1 MKKTI
6 AALIDELTVTNI
18 KIYHLEERVRKKQHT
33 REDTK
38 KLQDL
43 NIYHSELFKGLNM
56 STPIKKSVATLI
68 DELIVTNLKIF
79 YIVDKIQKNKH
90 TRNDAKKAQ
99 DLNRFRS
106 ELCNALNKELM
117 QKKNVRL
124 IRV

>member
-6 AALIDELTVTNI
+6 STLIDELTITNI
-18 KIYHLEERVRKKQHT
+18 KIYHLREKMRKKQHT
-33 REDTK
+33 REDSK

-56 STPIKKSVATLI
+56 STPIKKSIATLI

-79 YIVDKIQKNKH
+79 HIVDKIQKNKH
-90 TRNDAKKAQ
+90 TRLDAKKAQ

-106 ELCNALNKELM
+106 ELCNDLNKEFK
-117 QKKNVRL
+117 QRKN